1 MHTSEYL
8 SFRAN
13 SAPPLVVHHDLERRL
28 FFFFFDFSGNPL
40 HIFPALDFYIS
51 MPKPSSSSSPSS
63 SSVVSAPRRHKRKK
77 AHHQKPP
84 FMLRLLLF
92 LSRAGVNINR
102 PPPLKKLLAGIVGC
116 LFLLVVALVRPSLRA
131 STRLNGEK
139 NAVRCARTF
148 PDVASHQL
156 LTNDP
161 TTKSGGFEAMDYM
174 RDRYGVT
181 NYDIGTLFLWSQYKA
196 SRLLRAVETS
206 SFETN
211 LYVFS
216 SFLSFDRLLFA
227 DDINARD
234 DADREDTRGRQRRQ
248 TRCD

>member
-1 MHTSEYL
+1 
-8 SFRAN
+8 
-13 SAPPLVVHHDLERRL
+13 
-28 FFFFFDFSGNPL
+28 
-40 HIFPALDFYIS
+40 

-63 SSVVSAPRRHKRKK
+63 YSVVSAPRRHKRKK

-116 LFLLVVALVRPSLRA
+116 LFLVVVALVRPSLRA

-139 NAVRCARTF
+139 NAIRCARTF

-161 TTKSGGFEAMDYM
+161 TTKSGGFEAMDYL

-181 NYDIGTLFLWSQYKA
+181 NYDIGTPLFLFWSL
-196 SRLLRAVETS
+196 SLLRAVEMP

-211 LYVFS
+211 L
-216 SFLSFDRLLFA
+216 
-227 DDINARD
+227 
-234 DADREDTRGRQRRQ
+234 
-248 TRCD
+248 

>member
-1 MHTSEYL
+1 
-8 SFRAN
+8 
-13 SAPPLVVHHDLERRL
+13 
-28 FFFFFDFSGNPL
+28 
-40 HIFPALDFYIS
+40 
-51 MPKPSSSSSPSS
+51 
-63 SSVVSAPRRHKRKK
+63 
-77 AHHQKPP
+77 
-84 FMLRLLLF
+84 MLRLLLF

-116 LFLLVVALVRPSLRA
+116 LFLVVVALVRPSLRA

-161 TTKSGGFEAMDYM
+161 TTKSGGFEAMDYL

-181 NYDIGTLFLWSQYKA
+181 NYDIGTPLFLFWSL
-196 SRLLRAVETS
+196 SLLRAVETW

-211 LYVFS
+211 VSYVFFLF
-216 SFLSFDRLLFA
+216 SFV
-227 DDINARD
+227 
-234 DADREDTRGRQRRQ
+234 
-248 TRCD
+248 